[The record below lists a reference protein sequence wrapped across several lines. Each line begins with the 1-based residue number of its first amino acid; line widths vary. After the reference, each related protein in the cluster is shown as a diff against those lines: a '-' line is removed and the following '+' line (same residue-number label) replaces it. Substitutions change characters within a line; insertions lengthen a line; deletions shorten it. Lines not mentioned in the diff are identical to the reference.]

1 MKKSR
6 YITDEI
12 EQEIVERIDL
22 LVVRGEKVTWKR
34 IEEVAGY
41 TRAALTKKEK
51 IQTAY
56 DAATAESKTIKTDAE
71 KISELTEE
79 VEKLK
84 KKSARND
91 KIIEDYDNK
100 YVRWIYNASAVG
112 ISEEQLNRSLPK
124 TMKTTKREKGLS

>member
-1 MKKSR
+1 MKKPR

-12 EQEIVERIDL
+12 EQEIVKRIDL
-22 LVVRGEKVTWKR
+22 LVARGEKVTWKR

-56 DAATAESKTIKTDAE
+56 NAATSESKKIKTDAE
-71 KISELTEE
+71 KISELTEQ

-84 KKSARND
+84 KKVARNK
-91 KIIEDYDNK
+91 KIIEDYGNK
-100 YVRWIYNASAVG
+100 YVRWIYNATAMG
-112 ISEEQLNRSLPK
+112 IRVLRLF
-124 TMKTTKREKGLS
+124 LSVSC